1 MQMNIQPIEK
11 VIPEANIIVF
21 CPHYDDFSLDLG
33 GYIIELKE
41 RGILQSKHFHI
52 LLVFS
57 TSNYLTAQGERNFDV
72 SQDRIKYATGR
83 RVIEDNNCID
93 ELLGEHQYRYELMR
107 EREAMLRSK
116 VFADSEM
123 EYAQGGYN
131 NFSEED
137 HQIFSRLQHLVKEWA
152 SQENTALVFP
162 LAIKEHID
170 HFILREAAIQV
181 ANEMKDM
188 AKASFY
194 FVEDRPYAGIMAAED
209 VAKLEKFISFH
220 NLQPRVFRHHPDEV
234 VDLVFKHYI
243 SLADDVYRK
252 GVVQR
257 SQQLQEEH
265 DLDVPCDR
273 ILWLPIN
280 KS

>member
-1 MQMNIQPIEK
+1 MRMSILPIEK
-11 VIPEANIIVF
+11 VIPESHIIVF
-21 CPHYDDFSLDLG
+21 CPHYDDFSLDMG
-33 GYIIELKE
+33 GYILELKD
-41 RGILQSKHFHI
+41 RGILQLKHFHI

-57 TSNYLTAQGERNFDV
+57 ISNYLTAQGGSNFDV

-123 EYAQGGYN
+123 EYPQGGYN

-137 HQIFSRLQHLVKEWA
+137 HQIISRLQHLVKQWA

-170 HFILREAAIQV
+170 HFILREAAIRV
-181 ANEMKDM
+181 ANEMVKV

-194 FVEDRPYAGIMAAED
+194 FLEDRPYAGIMAPED
-209 VAKLEKFISFH
+209 RARLENFITC
-220 NLQPRVFRHHPDEV
+220 NKLQPRVFRHHPEKV

-257 SQQLQEEH
+257 SQQLQEEY
-265 DLDVPCDR
+265 DLDGPCDR
-273 ILWLPIN
+273 IFWLPTD